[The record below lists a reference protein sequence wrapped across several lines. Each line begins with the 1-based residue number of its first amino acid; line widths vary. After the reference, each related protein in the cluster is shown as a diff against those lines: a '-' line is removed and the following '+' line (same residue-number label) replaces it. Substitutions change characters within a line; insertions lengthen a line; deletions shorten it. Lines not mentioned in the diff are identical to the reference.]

1 MADPKTRV
9 LEGFTLPP
17 TRGAKRIVG
26 ISVDT
31 TTLPFEG
38 RKGGGDD
45 SGVGKASLLA
55 ATQKA
60 FGGKL
65 PSFTQ
70 ALHSDKVVQTYTT
83 AQGTKALSQLDFEQT
98 RVRQDVGLA
107 SGLMGDF
114 IYIKL
119 KSRGFGGADLVWK
132 FLVNPETIQI
142 NRQVVDAESMSRAG
156 LQTGIWGDLTD
167 ISISGVTAGQYFAG
181 VLVDMYGE
189 QSRSFSSVME
199 LMAVY
204 ENNGTWFEGE
214 STGNAAAADAI
225 TRKQMQIQADV
236 ELAYGNFIWSGCF
249 TEMTLDDSADTP
261 YYNKFTLGFM
271 AWKERFRRDSPWRNS
286 ISDNQYFGHAY
297 ELYERPK
304 KAADKA
310 PNSQEK
316 EAAGA
321 AASATNNQGS
331 LRDTIKTG
339 GRA

>member
-1 MADPKTRV
+1 MADAKHRI
-9 LEGFTLPP
+9 LQGFTLPP

-31 TTLPFEG
+31 NTLPFEG
-38 RKGGGDD
+38 RTGGGD
-45 SGVGKASLLA
+45 SSPSLGQLAS
-55 ATQKA
+55 A

-65 PSFTQ
+65 PTFSQ
-70 ALHSDKVVQTYTT
+70 ALHSDKVVQSYTT
-83 AQGTKALSQLDFEQT
+83 AQGTKALSQSDFEQT

-214 STGNAAAADAI
+214 ATGNAALADAI
-225 TRKQMQIQADV
+225 TRKQVQIQADV
-236 ELAYGNFIWSGCF
+236 EVAYGNFIWSGCF

-271 AWKERFRRDSPWRNS
+271 AWRERFRRDCPWRNS
-286 ISDNQYFGHAY
+286 IGDNQYFGHAY

-339 GRA
+339 GKA